1 MNSLRTLMQSY
12 PIITSAI
19 IFPFVFVLTYSMLAL
34 FIDIFLPIIISVW
47 VTGIVYNMLAQGPA
61 SRVKNNVYWT
71 NRHYE

>member
-1 MNSLRTLMQSY
+1 MNSLRTLMRSY
-12 PIITSAI
+12 PMVTSAI
-19 IFPFVFVLTYSMLAL
+19 IFPFVFVLTYSMLSL

-47 VTGIVYNMLAQGPA
+47 VTGIVYNMLAQGPG

>member
-34 FIDIFLPIIISVW
+34 FIDIFLPIIISIW
-47 VTGIVYNMLAQGPA
+47 ITGIVYNMLAQGPG
-61 SRVKNNVYWT
+61 SRVKNNIYWT
-71 NRHYE
+71 TRHYK

>member
-34 FIDIFLPIIISVW
+34 FIDIFLPIIISIW
-47 VTGIVYNMLAQGPA
+47 ITGIVYNMLVQRPG
-61 SRVKNNVYWT
+61 SGVKNNIYWT
-71 NRHYE
+71 TRHYK

>member
-34 FIDIFLPIIISVW
+34 FIDIFLPIIISIW
-47 VTGIVYNMLAQGPA
+47 ITGIVYNMLAQGPGR
-61 SRVKNNVYWT
+61 RVKNNIYWT
-71 NRHYE
+71 TRHYK